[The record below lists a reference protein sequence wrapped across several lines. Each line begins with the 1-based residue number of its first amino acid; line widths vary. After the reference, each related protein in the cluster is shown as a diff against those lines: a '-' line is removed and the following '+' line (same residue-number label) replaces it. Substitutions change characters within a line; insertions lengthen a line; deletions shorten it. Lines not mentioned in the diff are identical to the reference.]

1 MSDAPN
7 TNSRNALYQFPPR
20 AGTKMDAIMPGL
32 IYRTSS
38 ILDGG
43 PYHSIYVMDPIL
55 QLQGVRAHKTEG
67 VTLRSTQLMMP
78 AVTLFCR
85 CRGLPR
91 ASTHSPARRPL
102 EVPSLTEGK
111 GCLLMICTTA
121 RSETL
126 LQQSHVIATVAL
138 GCGSCKCYTLPCL
151 REQISLV
158 VPNGAD
164 FPFNPWSRSLKVAMW
179 HS

>member
-1 MSDAPN
+1 
-7 TNSRNALYQFPPR
+7 
-20 AGTKMDAIMPGL
+20 
-32 IYRTSS
+32 
-38 ILDGG
+38 
-43 PYHSIYVMDPIL
+43 MDPIL

-151 REQISLV
+151 WEQISLV

-164 FPFNPWSRSLKVAMW
+164 FPFNPWSRSLKVAMALVTFAQSHPTVESYDW
-179 HS
+179 AICEVLRTDTRVQGAAVWSMQDQLLTVCPNLW

>member
-1 MSDAPN
+1 M
-7 TNSRNALYQFPPR
+7 
-20 AGTKMDAIMPGL
+20 GL
-32 IYRTSS
+32 T
-38 ILDGG
+38 
-43 PYHSIYVMDPIL
+43 L
-55 QLQGVRAHKTEG
+55 QLQGVMAHKTKG
-67 VTLRSTQLMMP
+67 LTLRSTQLMMP

-126 LQQSHVIATVAL
+126 KQQSPVIATLAMKLSSMHHSAKRCPACRSRYQYCLLVKTLLLIL
-138 GCGSCKCYTLPCL
+138 G
-151 REQISLV
+151 LV
-158 VPNGAD
+158 
-164 FPFNPWSRSLKVAMW
+164 
-179 HS
+179 H